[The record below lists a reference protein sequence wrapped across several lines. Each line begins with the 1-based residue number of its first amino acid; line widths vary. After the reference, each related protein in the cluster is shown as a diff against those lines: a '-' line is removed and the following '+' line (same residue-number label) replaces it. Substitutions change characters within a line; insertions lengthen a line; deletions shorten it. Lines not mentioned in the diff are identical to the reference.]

1 MKTKIIDNLNIGL
14 IVLSLLLAFKLPFAL
29 FLFSYAVL
37 GPIHYLT
44 EINWLKQ
51 KNYFVKER
59 KWVWLFV
66 FLAALIS
73 IPVILNLPLFA
84 KLNEQTFFKNATL
97 LINGLTDVF
106 LLTALF
112 FAIGLIYL
120 KKWQHIL
127 LFLIVSVVVAKL
139 VTKYI
144 LFSYVL
150 VGIFLPTIV
159 HVYVFTLLFML
170 MGALNSKNTAGF
182 VGVILLLLCPLVI
195 YLFPINLANYVL
207 LESKEV
213 IATAGNFR
221 FIQYITQTFNGLQN
235 SNTFQLSVF
244 GIKIQIFIAFCYT
257 YHYLNWFS
265 KTQVIG
271 WHKSI
276 SKLKFALLLLIW
288 LSLVFLFWYNYETA
302 YLVLFFLALLHII
315 LEFPLNVTCIK
326 EIILKLYPNK

>member
-1 MKTKIIDNLNIGL
+1 MKTKTIDNLNIGL
-14 IVLSLLLAFKLPFAL
+14 ILLSLLLAFKLPFAL

-59 KWVWLFV
+59 KWVWLFI

-73 IPVILNLPLFA
+73 IPVILNLTLFA
-84 KLNEQTFFKNATL
+84 KLNEQSIFKNFVI

-127 LFLIVSVVVAKL
+127 LFLILSVVIAKL

-150 VGIFLPTIV
+150 VGIFLPTII

-170 MGALNSKNTAGF
+170 MGALHSKNTAGF
-182 VGVILLLLCPLVI
+182 MGVILLLLCPLVI

-207 LESKEV
+207 LESNDV
-213 IATAGNFR
+213 IATARNFR
-221 FIQYITQTFNGLQN
+221 FIQYITQTYNGLQN
-235 SNTFQLSVF
+235 GNTFQLSVF

-271 WHKSI
+271 WHKTI
-276 SKLKFALLLLIW
+276 SKTKFAFIGLIW
-288 LSLVFLFWYNYETA
+288 LSLVFLFWYDYETA
-302 YLVLFFLALLHII
+302 YLVLFFLAILHII
-315 LEFPLNVTCIK
+315 LEFPLNITCIK
-326 EIILKLYPNK
+326 EIVLKLKPKN

>member
-1 MKTKIIDNLNIGL
+1 MKTKTIDNLNIGL
-14 IVLSLLLAFKLPFAL
+14 IALSLLLAFKLPFAL

-51 KNYFVKER
+51 KKYFVKER

-84 KLNEQTFFKNATL
+84 KLNEQTFFKNVTL

-150 VGIFLPTIV
+150 VGIFLPTII

-207 LESKEV
+207 LESNEV
-213 IATAGNFR
+213 ISTARNFR

-235 SNTFQLSVF
+235 GNTFQLSVL

-271 WHKSI
+271 WHKNI
-276 SKLKFALLLLIW
+276 SKTKFVLLFLIW
-288 LSLVFLFWYNYETA
+288 LSLVFLFWYDYETA
-302 YLVLFFLALLHII
+302 YLALFFLAILHII

-326 EIILKLYPNK
+326 EIVLKLYPKK